1 MKKTVFIVSSILFL
15 SACGS
20 DSSSNK
26 EVVSAVA
33 ADDQSEAELKASMK
47 EFEKEEAKRLKE
59 EAESRTSISFD
70 KMVHDYGNVKPDSDN
85 ATYFTITN
93 TGKKPLIIEN
103 VEASCG
109 CTTPEKPEKPILPG
123 KSDYIDVNF
132 HPKASQSGDISKTIT
147 VESNIEGKIS
157 ELQIKAI
164 VEN

>member
-123 KSDYIDVNF
+123 KSDRMKVSF
-132 HPKASQSGDISKTIT
+132 HPKPGQVGEIDKKVT
-147 VESNIEGKIS
+147 VTSNTEPR
-157 ELQIKAI
+157 LTVLTIKAF
-164 VEN
+164 VK